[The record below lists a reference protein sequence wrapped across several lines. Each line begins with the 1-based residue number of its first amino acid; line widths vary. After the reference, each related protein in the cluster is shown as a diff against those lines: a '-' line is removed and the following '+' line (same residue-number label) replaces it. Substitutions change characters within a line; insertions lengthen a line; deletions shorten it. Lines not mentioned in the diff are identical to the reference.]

1 MFCLISDSQDAPMT
15 ASTEPACVLPSVHSS
30 GDIVLPLTLW
40 TKSQPPDHIKSP
52 WVQPP
57 PSSLRSPHGRQ
68 ILWVQL
74 SAEHRVRHSQDHL
87 LTYYQLVFITFD
99 GMYFV
104 HFRKKKTI
112 FKHSVKLPKKY
123 GYKKHWRNL
132 NLNYLGLFPS
142 WFIGSNTFLPVKFY
156 SIHSV

>member
-1 MFCLISDSQDAPMT
+1 MPPWLRARSQHVCSHPYT
-15 ASTEPACVLPSVHSS
+15 ALVTLCFHLHCEQNPS
-30 GDIVLPLTLW
+30 LLT
-40 TKSQPPDHIKSP
+40 TSRASAP

-57 PSSLRSPHGRQ
+57 PSSLRSPHCRQ

-74 SAEHRVRHSQDHL
+74 SAEHRFRHSQDHL
-87 LTYYQLVFITFD
+87 LTYYQLIFITFD

-156 SIHSV
+156 NIHSV